1 MQSALTAVN
10 GNRADKIQMPEIY
23 LGTPHMWR
31 YEIDD
36 ATQRTDFLNLYL
48 DTTQNIYNSI
58 ANEFGE
64 NIITGLYYGREDPIC
79 LESNVN
85 TYTGYA
91 NMDQISRYIHGK
103 DKKLIWIPY
112 CDVDTEHW
120 ENIGTIANTGKCT
133 DNSDIFDIVMIQP
146 GLYFSDYN
154 DDMAADEKMLYENKV
169 ENILKSSIN
178 NTVVDGDSVIGG
190 TKNTSTIISFEM
202 EYDISLVTGRVH
214 GFDNNAK
221 VYPKQKAQNFMRTL
235 GKYYSLIYDDMTS
248 YGIYSGGPNEQA
260 YLTQTLNGTNNNI
273 HNFINQPS
281 VYGVYNDSSKTW
293 SDSHDGFA
301 YDQFISTFADNRYN
315 IKDYGKLIY
324 DITRGLLYNVWGE
337 NGDTRVKQYLGMQ

>member
-1 MQSALTAVN
+1 
-10 GNRADKIQMPEIY
+10 
-23 LGTPHMWR
+23 
-31 YEIDD
+31 
-36 ATQRTDFLNLYL
+36 
-48 DTTQNIYNSI
+48 
-58 ANEFGE
+58 
-64 NIITGLYYGREDPIC
+64 
-79 LESNVN
+79 
-85 TYTGYA
+85 
-91 NMDQISRYIHGK
+91 
-103 DKKLIWIPY
+103 
-112 CDVDTEHW
+112 
-120 ENIGTIANTGKCT
+120 
-133 DNSDIFDIVMIQP
+133 MIQP

-273 HNFINQPS
+273 HNFINHPS

>member
-1 MQSALTAVN
+1 MRTEFDGVGSVNADTNISRYKNSDGSNYVYTQEFFEKYFELIGNKNVAFVISVRDVDFDGYMQNNGKVEQNDLGDLSKFWDSSSLYGETSNRLSIVVNKYKNILQNMQSALTAVN

-112 CDVDTEHW
+112 
-120 ENIGTIANTGKCT
+120 
-133 DNSDIFDIVMIQP
+133 
-146 GLYFSDYN
+146 
-154 DDMAADEKMLYENKV
+154 
-169 ENILKSSIN
+169 
-178 NTVVDGDSVIGG
+178 
-190 TKNTSTIISFEM
+190 
-202 EYDISLVTGRVH
+202 
-214 GFDNNAK
+214 
-221 VYPKQKAQNFMRTL
+221 
-235 GKYYSLIYDDMTS
+235 
-248 YGIYSGGPNEQA
+248 
-260 YLTQTLNGTNNNI
+260 
-273 HNFINQPS
+273 
-281 VYGVYNDSSKTW
+281 
-293 SDSHDGFA
+293 
-301 YDQFISTFADNRYN
+301 
-315 IKDYGKLIY
+315 
-324 DITRGLLYNVWGE
+324 
-337 NGDTRVKQYLGMQ
+337 